1 MLGKHIYQQE
11 SAGFLLYLQTSFSNY
26 NLQTMAQIP
35 KESRDSFGSKM
46 GVIAAA
52 AGSAVGLGNIWRF
65 PYVVG
70 ENGGG
75 AFLLVYLLFVIMI
88 GIPVML
94 SEFSIGRSAQLN
106 AFGAFRKLAPK
117 SFWYLIGVMGIVAA
131 FTILSF
137 YSTVAGW
144 TMQYLIDSIRTG
156 FQGVTSESL
165 TKDYNSFIDGGW
177 MPIIWQVFFMLLT
190 GFVVYSG
197 VKNGIEK
204 YTKLLM
210 PLLLILIIGLG
221 INSILLPGGE
231 KGLAFLFNPDFSK
244 ITGGV
249 VLEALGQ
256 AFFSLSI
263 GMGVLIT
270 YGSYI
275 RKKDNLGSTAVTV
288 SLTDTAIAILAGV
301 AIFPAV
307 FAFNVNPGEGPEL
320 VFLTLPLVFNQMAGG
335 YFFAIV
341 FFSLLAIAALTST
354 ISVLEVVVAYLAEER
369 KMSRKK
375 STIISAGAITLVG
388 LACTLSMGPM
398 KEALTFFDKSVFDW
412 MNFLSANVLLPF
424 GGLLIVLFTGWKL
437 DRTKLKEELSNNGN
451 LNIRWFNLFFFI
463 IRFIAPVAIFL
474 VFIDNLGI
482 I

>member
-1 MLGKHIYQQE
+1 VLE
-11 SAGFLLYLQTSFSNY
+11 FLLYLQTSFSNY
-26 NLQTMAQIP
+26 NQEAMAQIP
-35 KESRDSFGSKM
+35 TGSRDSFGSKM

-75 AFLLVYLLFVIMI
+75 AFLLIYIMFVIVI

-94 SEFSIGRSAQLN
+94 SEFTIGRTAQLN
-106 AFGAFRKLAPK
+106 AFGSFRKLAPK

-144 TMQYLIDSIRTG
+144 TLQYLIDSISTG

-165 TKDYNSFIDGGW
+165 SKDYDGFIEGGW
-177 MPIIWQVFFMLLT
+177 IPVLWQLLFMFLT
-190 GFVVYSG
+190 AFVVYSG

-210 PLLLILIIGLG
+210 PLLLVLIIGLG

-275 RKKDNLGSTAVTV
+275 QKKDNLGSTAVTV

-375 STIISAGAITLVG
+375 ATIISASAITLVG
-388 LACTLSMGPM
+388 LACTMSMGPL
-398 KEALTFFDKSVFDW
+398 KEALTFFEMSVFDW
-412 MNFLSANVLLPF
+412 MNYLSANVLLPF

-437 DRTKLKEELSNNGN
+437 DRKLLREELSNKGN
-451 LNIRWFNLFFFI
+451 INIKWFDLFFFI
-463 IRFIAPVAIFL
+463 IRYIAPVAIFL